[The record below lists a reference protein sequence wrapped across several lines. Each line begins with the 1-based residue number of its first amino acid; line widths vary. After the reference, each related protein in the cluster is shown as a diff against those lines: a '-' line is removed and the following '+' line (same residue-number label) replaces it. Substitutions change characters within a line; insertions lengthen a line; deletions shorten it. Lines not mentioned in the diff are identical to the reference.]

1 MSNTNHR
8 SRRHKEDSMDVVST
22 SDNTGAPVP
31 SYNRGEVAGYSGSGP
46 QRSVEGWI
54 VFVTGVHEEAQEDD
68 LNTLMYHHHILLL
81 ADLIDAFSEF
91 GTVKNLHLNLDRHT
105 GMAKGYGLVEY
116 SSYEEAQDAI
126 NSLHGTEL
134 LGKTIGVDWAFVK
147 PTASSSSGGRRG
159 AHRR

>member
-1 MSNTNHR
+1 
-8 SRRHKEDSMDVVST
+8 DSMDVVST

-54 VFVTGVHEEAQEDD
+54 VFVTGVHEEAQED
-68 LNTLMYHHHILLL
+68 
-81 ADLIDAFSEF
+81 DLIDAFSEF

-147 PTASSSSGGRRG
+147 PTASSSSG
-159 AHRR
+159 

>member
-54 VFVTGVHEEAQEDD
+54 VFVTGVHEEAQED
-68 LNTLMYHHHILLL
+68 
-81 ADLIDAFSEF
+81 DLIDAFSEF